1 MGTNSSVLTFRIV
14 LLLSLVL
21 RNAQNIDASVLLGDV
36 IAGIADA
43 LRDQFRN
50 PVMKRRLLAAM
61 G

>member
-1 MGTNSSVLTFRIV
+1 VLTFRIV